1 MGKIYNGIKG
11 IAKPSFKVPFDYK
24 VYEQQTEEYIKQI
37 QKLARNQ
44 NKCPEAGEIIYFSVC
59 DGKAAYVVLSLS
71 PVELIHLDIY
81 DGYQYEYANRL
92 TAKDIREKIRQ
103 NKVLCEIFGVG

>member
-1 MGKIYNGIKG
+1 MGKIYSGIKG
-11 IAKPSFKVPFDYK
+11 IANPESGTPFDYT
-24 VYEQQTEEYIKQI
+24 VYERQTEDYVRQV
-37 QKLARNQ
+37 QDAARSQ
-44 NKCPEAGEIIYFSVC
+44 NKCPEAGEIISFSVC
-59 DGKAAYVVLSLS
+59 DGRAFYVVQSLR